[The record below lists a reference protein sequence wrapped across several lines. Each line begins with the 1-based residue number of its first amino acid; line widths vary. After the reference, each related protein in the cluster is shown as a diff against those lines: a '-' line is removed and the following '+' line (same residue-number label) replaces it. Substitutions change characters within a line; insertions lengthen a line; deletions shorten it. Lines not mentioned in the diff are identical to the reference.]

1 MSPTRFYVYQ
11 RTGSTLATAAMV
23 ATELLPHLLFGSI
36 AGVFVDRWDRRRIM
50 IVTNF
55 LQMVVVLLLL
65 LVQSD
70 RWFWLVYVVSFL
82 QTTIAA
88 FFGPAEDAL
97 LPNLVSEEYLLPANS
112 LNAFNNNLAR
122 LAGPPIGGALL
133 AASGLAGIIILDSVS
148 FLIAGVLI
156 TLIVMPPKHVTGG
169 VDPVDAARGAWE
181 RLWREWLEGLQLI
194 RGERF
199 VATVIG
205 VLVLTSFAGIMFDPL
220 AAPFADTILHAG
232 PQGYAWLMTMQAV
245 GGMLGAVA
253 IARFAGRL
261 PEIGLFGWGSVV
273 AGLLLLVQ
281 FNVPSLAVALTIAFL
296 VGFPSVGT
304 RVAANTLLQQNVPD
318 KFRGRVYGALGT
330 STALLSL
337 VSTLGLAGALGEVVG
352 IVPMLNTAA
361 LLTIG
366 AGVLGLV
373 LLPAAR
379 KRPHAQPATDA
390 EPTGRLSDRQD
401 AGRGVQPSLTE

>member
-1 MSPTRFYVYQ
+1 
-11 RTGSTLATAAMV
+11 
-23 ATELLPHLLFGSI
+23 
-36 AGVFVDRWDRRRIM
+36 
-50 IVTNF
+50 
-55 LQMVVVLLLL
+55 
-65 LVQSD
+65 
-70 RWFWLVYVVSFL
+70 
-82 QTTIAA
+82 
-88 FFGPAEDAL
+88 
-97 LPNLVSEEYLLPANS
+97 
-112 LNAFNNNLAR
+112 
-122 LAGPPIGGALL
+122 
-133 AASGLAGIIILDSVS
+133 
-148 FLIAGVLI
+148 
-156 TLIVMPPKHVTGG
+156 
-169 VDPVDAARGAWE
+169 
-181 RLWREWLEGLQLI
+181 
-194 RGERF
+194 
-199 VATVIG
+199 
-205 VLVLTSFAGIMFDPL
+205 
-220 AAPFADTILHAG
+220 
-232 PQGYAWLMTMQAV
+232 
-245 GGMLGAVA
+245 MLGAVA
-253 IARFAGRL
+253 IARVAGRL